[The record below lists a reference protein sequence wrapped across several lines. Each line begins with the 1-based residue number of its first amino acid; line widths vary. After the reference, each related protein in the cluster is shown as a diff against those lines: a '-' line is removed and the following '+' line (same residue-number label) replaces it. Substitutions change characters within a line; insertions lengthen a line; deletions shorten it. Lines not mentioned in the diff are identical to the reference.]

1 MKMKIILFILFIATI
16 TFSQE
21 VLDRVVAVVDNEII
35 LQSELEFQA
44 SLFASQRG
52 IDPSSEGLKEQILKQ
67 MIDEKLVYAQ
77 AELDTIEVTDE
88 EISQQIDYQIQVFQQ
103 QYGSIANIEQMYGMG
118 IDQIKRELRDDV
130 RKNLMVQRLREKN
143 FAFLE
148 ASRREI
154 EEFFETYKD
163 SLGMIPEKLKI
174 YHIFRNPK
182 ATERIKNKAKELA
195 QSLLDSI
202 KAGAEFGPLAKKY
215 SEDPGSA
222 VQGGDLGFVQRG
234 VFYPEFEAV
243 AFALEEGE
251 LSGVVESPVGF
262 HVIRLIERR
271 GESIHTKHILIKIKA
286 DEDADLETIQ
296 YLSDLRDSVVRGS
309 GDFKEL
315 AKAYSEDK
323 ETAAFGG
330 DLGTYYLNQLDKH
343 LLDVVS
349 KLKEGEISF
358 PRRLEYA
365 QGTYGYHIVYLESR
379 VPQHPASIEEDY
391 SEIKRLAD
399 EMKKQKEYDQWIEK
413 LKDSIYWEVRI

>member
-1 MKMKIILFILFIATI
+1 MKNKIILFVTLITTI

-35 LQSELEFQA
+35 LQSELDFQA

-52 IDPSSEGLKEQILKQ
+52 IDPNSEGLKDQILKQ

-77 AELDTIEVTDE
+77 AELDSIEVTGDE
-88 EISQQIDYQIQVFQQ
+88 ILQQIDYQINVFQQ
-103 QYGSIANIEQMYGMG
+103 QYGSIANIEQMYGMS

-143 FAFLE
+143 FAIME

-163 SLGMIPEKLKI
+163 SLGMIPEKLRI

-182 ATERIKNKAKELA
+182 ATDRIKNKAKNLA

-202 KAGAEFGPLAKKY
+202 KAGADFGTLAKQY

-222 VQGGDLGFVQRG
+222 VKGGDLGFVQRG
-234 VFYPEFEAV
+234 VFYPEFEAA
-243 AFALEEGE
+243 AFALEVGE
-251 LSGVVESPVGF
+251 LSGVIESPVGF
-262 HVIRLIERR
+262 HIIQLMERR
-271 GESIHTKHILIKIKA
+271 GESIHTRHVLIKIKA

-309 GDFKEL
+309 GDFKAL
-315 AKAYSEDK
+315 AKKFSEDK
-323 ETAAFGG
+323 ETAVFGG

-349 KLKEGEISF
+349 KLKQGEISF

-365 QGTYGYHIVYLESR
+365 PGTYGYHIVYLESR

-391 SEIKRLAD
+391 TEVKRLAD
-399 EMKKQKEYDQWIEK
+399 EMKKQEEYNEWIEK